1 MYKLEDI
8 NMLVRRIED
17 EYPKYEKD
25 GTFHRAI
32 EDPLQSPMKYLKELD
47 MLSKT
52 SLVNQASSM
61 KSKNNAQY
69 IQALVQGGN
78 IN

>member
-8 NMLVRRIED
+8 NMLVRRVED

-32 EDPLQSPMKYLKELD
+32 EDPL
-47 MLSKT
+47 
-52 SLVNQASSM
+52 
-61 KSKNNAQY
+61 
-69 IQALVQGGN
+69 
-78 IN
+78 